1 MIMATKVRPATDI
14 RGSVLAMSEVPLSPA
29 PHDRV
34 LANMVIGSNGAT
46 CLHRDSAPLS
56 PPADRERFH
65 QIRALASALVVGG
78 STYRLEHYENA
89 PLPVF
94 VATRDN
100 ELLSRNGKG
109 GNPRSQFFNA
119 APHEVVD
126 IALAQMKSPV
136 LVEGG
141 ISFLTPLLKARLIDL
156 LFLTRSPIAG
166 DSDYFDSEL
175 LESLYEIEQSER
187 IDDVLFEQWRPK
199 KPRS

>member
-1 MIMATKVRPATDI
+1 MIMAVKIRPATDI
-14 RGSVLAMSEVPLSPA
+14 RGSVLAMSEVPLSLA
-29 PHDRV
+29 PDERV

-56 PPADRERFH
+56 PPADRKRFH
-65 QIRALASALVVGG
+65 QIRALASALIVGG
-78 STYRLEHYENA
+78 NTYRLEHYENA

-94 VATRDN
+94 VATRDK
-100 ELLSRNGKG
+100 ELLSRNANGSDSH
-109 GNPRSQFFNA
+109 SQFFNA

-126 IALAQMKSPV
+126 FALAQMKSPL

-141 ISFLTPLLKARLIDL
+141 ISFLTPLIKARIIDR

-166 DSDYFDSEL
+166 DSDYFDCEL
-175 LESLYEIEQSER
+175 LESLYEIEQSEK

-199 KPRS
+199 MQQS

>member
-1 MIMATKVRPATDI
+1 MKVRPATDI
-14 RGSVLAMSEVPLSPA
+14 RGSVLAMSEVALSLA
-29 PHDRV
+29 PHERV

-56 PPADRERFH
+56 PPADRKRFH
-65 QIRALASALVVGG
+65 QIRALASALIVGG
-78 STYRLEHYENA
+78 NTYRLEHYESA

-94 VATRDN
+94 VATRDE
-100 ELLSRNGKG
+100 ELLSRNAKG
-109 GNPRSQFFNA
+109 SYPHSQFFNA

-126 IALAQMKSPV
+126 FALAQLKSPL

-141 ISFLTPLLKARLIDL
+141 IGFLTPLIKARLVDR

-166 DSDYFDSEL
+166 DSDYFDFKL
-175 LESLYEIEQSER
+175 LESLYEIDQSER

-199 KPRS
+199 TRRS

>member
-1 MIMATKVRPATDI
+1 
-14 RGSVLAMSEVPLSPA
+14 MSEVPLSLA
-29 PHDRV
+29 PHERV

-56 PPADRERFH
+56 PPADRKRFH

-78 STYRLEHYENA
+78 NTYRLEHYENA

-94 VATRDN
+94 VATRDT
-100 ELLSRNGKG
+100 ELLSRNAQDS
-109 GNPRSQFFNA
+109 NPRSQFFNA

-126 IALAQMKSPV
+126 FALSQMKSPL

-141 ISFLTPLLKARLIDL
+141 ISFLTPLIKARLIDR

-166 DSDYFDSEL
+166 DSDYFDFTL
-175 LESLYEIEQSER
+175 LESLYEIDQSEK
-187 IDDVLFEQWRPK
+187 IDDVVFEQWRPK
-199 KPRS
+199 MRRS